1 MQRVVQMPIAI
12 GNQPA
17 NPARAEPAEPVVLIP
32 CSAGSPRQW
41 KTLMDGLAGFEAV
54 PLELYGHGPRER
66 WQGEQAFCLADEAA
80 ALLAA
85 SPGNRPFHLVGHSYG
100 GAVALK
106 IALTCPERL
115 LSLSLIEPSCFHI
128 LTSAPAN
135 APDPLDEIRH
145 VAASVRHGVAS
156 GDHYSAMATFIDFWS
171 GSQTWSGLPEAKRA
185 QLARLAVQIQ
195 YQFRALF
202 DEPAS
207 LADYARVTVPTLILC
222 GTRSPRASREITR
235 LLTDTLPDARHRTIR
250 DAGHM
255 SPLTHAA
262 EVNAHILE
270 HLLARRLHPGKAPAN
285 DAPAFAA

>member
-1 MQRVVQMPIAI
+1 MPIAI

-17 NPARAEPAEPVVLIP
+17 NSARAEPAEPVVLIP

-41 KTLMDGLAGFEAV
+41 KTLMGGLAGFEAV

-128 LTSAPAN
+128 LNSAPAN

-145 VAASVRHGVAS
+145 VAASVRHGIAS
-156 GDHYSAMATFIDFWS
+156 GDHYGAMATFIDFWS
-171 GSQTWSGLPEAKRA
+171 GPQTWSGLPEAKRA
-185 QLARLAVQIQ
+185 QLARLAMQIQ

-202 DEPAS
+202 DEPVS
-207 LADYARVTVPTLILC
+207 LADYARVAVPTLILC

-270 HLLARRLHPGKAPAN
+270 HLLARRLRPGKAPAN